1 MKESHAVIQD
11 IRRVA
16 AKLRR
21 TVPPL
26 LPVSVYIRRQ
36 VYEAGEMLWG
46 KADLT
51 CDGTR
56 DKFRIYVTKSHP
68 QIMRDT
74 LMHEWAH
81 CLAWEAGTVIGDDH
95 GPAWGLAMSRVYSAV
110 IDQ

>member
-1 MKESHAVIQD
+1 MTDNHAVMED

-26 LPVSVYIRRQ
+26 LPVSVYVRRQ
-36 VYEAGEMLWG
+36 VYESGEKLWG
-46 KADLT
+46 KADLSRE
-51 CDGTR
+51 GTR

-74 LMHEWAH
+74 LLHEWAH
-81 CLAWEAGTVIGDDH
+81 CLAWEAGTVTFGDH
-95 GPAWGLAMSRVYSAV
+95 GPAWGLAMSRVYSAMV
-110 IDQ
+110 DQ

>member
-1 MKESHAVIQD
+1 MMANHAVNQD

-16 AKLRR
+16 ALLRR

-36 VYEAGEMLWG
+36 VYEAGEPLWG
-46 KADLT
+46 KADLS

-56 DKFRIYVTKSHP
+56 HKFRIYVTKSHP

-81 CLAWEAGTVIGDDH
+81 CLAWEAGTVISDDH
-95 GPAWGLAMSRVYSAV
+95 GAAWGLAMSRVYSAV
-110 IDQ
+110 IDR